1 MNLTYSFFQ
10 RINLFSIWFLVTF
23 GILVNIS
30 ASSVQGLNQ
39 FNDNFYFIKRH
50 MAAVLI
56 GVLIFNIGKKIN
68 FYSYS
73 RLINFSMV
81 FVTSALFFVLTY
93 GIVRGGSRRWVDLG
107 VINFQPS
114 ELAKPIII
122 LWVAYQLTNMDTKFN
137 NFFYLRR
144 AMFLPVI
151 CCFFIYLQP
160 DYGTTITIFGILL
173 SQIVFS
179 KIDFKY
185 PVGILSLSIV
195 PLYFLAISGSYRF
208 NRITTWLDRDCDLGI
223 DLLGSCFQ
231 LNQSRIAISSGGM
244 FGLGPGTSRA
254 RWGMLPNSHTDFIAS
269 IIGEEYGFVGLL
281 IFVIILGFLII
292 SFYGLAISAKSEFKK
307 LIFVGL
313 GSWVFIQTAINLGG
327 AVGLLPITGI
337 VLPFISY
344 GSSAMVALFTGI
356 AIGYSRI

>member
-50 MAAVLI
+50 MAGVLI

-73 RLINFSMV
+73 RLINFSIV

-185 PVGILSLSIV
+185 PVGILSLSII

-208 NRITTWLDRDCDLGI
+208 NRITTWLDRDCDFGI
-223 DLLGSCFQ
+223 DLLGACFQ

-292 SFYGLAISAKSEFKK
+292 SFYGLAISTKSEFKK

-327 AVGLLPITGI
+327 AVGLLPITGM

-356 AIGYSRI
+356 AIGYSKI

>member
-73 RLINFSMV
+73 RLINFSIV

>member
-185 PVGILSLSIV
+185 PVGILSLSII

-356 AIGYSRI
+356 TIGYSRI

>member
-73 RLINFSMV
+73 RLINFSIV

-292 SFYGLAISAKSEFKK
+292 SFYGLAISTKSEFKK

-344 GSSAMVALFTGI
+344 GSSAMVALFSGI

>member
-73 RLINFSMV
+73 RLINFSIV

-122 LWVAYQLTNMDTKFN
+122 LWVAYQLTNVDTKFN

-185 PVGILSLSIV
+185 PVGILSLSII

-208 NRITTWLDRDCDLGI
+208 NRITTWLDRDCDFGI
-223 DLLGSCFQ
+223 DLLGACFQ
-231 LNQSRIAISSGGM
+231 LNQSRIAISSGGV

-292 SFYGLAISAKSEFKK
+292 SFYGLAISTKSEFKK

>member
-73 RLINFSMV
+73 RLINFSIV

-292 SFYGLAISAKSEFKK
+292 SFYGLAISTKSEFKK

-356 AIGYSRI
+356 AIGYSKI

>member
-50 MAAVLI
+50 IAAVLI

-73 RLINFSMV
+73 RLINFSIV

-292 SFYGLAISAKSEFKK
+292 SFYGLAISTKSEFKK

>member
-73 RLINFSMV
+73 RLINFSIV

-122 LWVAYQLTNMDTKFN
+122 LWVAYQLTNIDTKFN

-208 NRITTWLDRDCDLGI
+208 NRITTWLDRDCDFGI
-223 DLLGSCFQ
+223 DLLGACFQ

-292 SFYGLAISAKSEFKK
+292 SFYGLAISTKSEFKK

-356 AIGYSRI
+356 AIGYSKI

>member
-73 RLINFSMV
+73 RLINFSIV

-122 LWVAYQLTNMDTKFN
+122 LWVAYQLTNVDTKFN

-185 PVGILSLSIV
+185 PVGILSLSII

-292 SFYGLAISAKSEFKK
+292 SFYGLAISTKSEFKK

-327 AVGLLPITGI
+327 AVGLLPITGM

-344 GSSAMVALFTGI
+344 GSSAMVALFSGI
-356 AIGYSRI
+356 AIGYSKI

>member
-50 MAAVLI
+50 MAGVLI

-73 RLINFSMV
+73 RLINFSIV

-185 PVGILSLSIV
+185 PVGILSLSII

-269 IIGEEYGFVGLL
+269 IIGEEYGFVGLS

-292 SFYGLAISAKSEFKK
+292 SFYGLAISTKSEFKK

>member
-73 RLINFSMV
+73 RLINFSIV

-122 LWVAYQLTNMDTKFN
+122 LWVAYQLTNIDTKFN

-223 DLLGSCFQ
+223 DLLGACFQ

-292 SFYGLAISAKSEFKK
+292 SFYGLAISTKSEFKK

>member
-50 MAAVLI
+50 MAGVLI

-73 RLINFSMV
+73 RLINFSIV

-185 PVGILSLSIV
+185 PVGILSLSII

>member
-73 RLINFSMV
+73 RLINFSIV

-122 LWVAYQLTNMDTKFN
+122 LWVAYQLTNIDTKFH

-144 AMFLPVI
+144 AMFLPII

-208 NRITTWLDRDCDLGI
+208 NRITTWLDRDCDFGI
-223 DLLGSCFQ
+223 DLLGACFQ

-292 SFYGLAISAKSEFKK
+292 SFYGLAISTKSEFKK

>member
-68 FYSYS
+68 FYSYT
-73 RLINFSMV
+73 RLINFSIV

-107 VINFQPS
+107 IINFQPS

-122 LWVAYQLTNMDTKFN
+122 LWVAYQLTSIDTKFN

-208 NRITTWLDRDCDLGI
+208 NRITTWLDRDCDFGI
-223 DLLGSCFQ
+223 DLLGACFQ

-281 IFVIILGFLII
+281 IFVIIIGFLII
-292 SFYGLAISAKSEFKK
+292 SFYGLAISTKSEFKK

-356 AIGYSRI
+356 TIGYSRI

>member
-1 MNLTYSFFQ
+1 MNLSYSFFQ

-73 RLINFSMV
+73 RLINFSIV

-122 LWVAYQLTNMDTKFN
+122 LWVAYQLTNIDTKFN

-208 NRITTWLDRDCDLGI
+208 NRITTWLDRDCDFGI
-223 DLLGSCFQ
+223 DLLGACFQ

-292 SFYGLAISAKSEFKK
+292 SFYGLAISTKSEFKK

>member
-73 RLINFSMV
+73 RLINFSIV

-122 LWVAYQLTNMDTKFN
+122 LWVAYQLTNVDTKFN

-144 AMFLPVI
+144 AMFLPII

-208 NRITTWLDRDCDLGI
+208 NRITTWLDRDCDFGI
-223 DLLGSCFQ
+223 DLLGACFQ

-292 SFYGLAISAKSEFKK
+292 SFYGLAISTKSEFKK

>member
-50 MAAVLI
+50 MAGVLI

-73 RLINFSMV
+73 RLINFSIV

-292 SFYGLAISAKSEFKK
+292 SFYGLAISTKSEFKK

>member
-10 RINLFSIWFLVTF
+10 RVNLFSIWFLVTF

-73 RLINFSMV
+73 RLINFSIV

-122 LWVAYQLTNMDTKFN
+122 LWVAYQLSSLDTKFN

-208 NRITTWLDRDCDLGI
+208 NRITTWLDRDCDFGI
-223 DLLGSCFQ
+223 DLLGACFQ

-292 SFYGLAISAKSEFKK
+292 SFYGLAISTKSEFKK

>member
-73 RLINFSMV
+73 RLINFSIV

-122 LWVAYQLTNMDTKFN
+122 LWVAYQLTNVDTKFN

-185 PVGILSLSIV
+185 PVGILSLSII

-292 SFYGLAISAKSEFKK
+292 SFYGLAISTKSEFKK

>member
-50 MAAVLI
+50 MAGILI

-73 RLINFSMV
+73 RLINFSIV

-185 PVGILSLSIV
+185 PVGILSLSII

>member
-50 MAAVLI
+50 MAGVLI

-73 RLINFSMV
+73 RLINFSIV

-122 LWVAYQLTNMDTKFN
+122 LWVAYQLTNIDTKFN

-208 NRITTWLDRDCDLGI
+208 NRITTWLDRDCDFGI
-223 DLLGSCFQ
+223 DLLGACFQ

-292 SFYGLAISAKSEFKK
+292 SFYGLAISTKSEFKK

>member
-73 RLINFSMV
+73 RLINFSIV

-122 LWVAYQLTNMDTKFN
+122 LWVAYQLTNVDTKFN

-208 NRITTWLDRDCDLGI
+208 NRITTWLDRDCDFGI
-223 DLLGSCFQ
+223 DLLGACFQ

-292 SFYGLAISAKSEFKK
+292 SFYGLAISTKSEFKK

>member
-1 MNLTYSFFQ
+1 
-10 RINLFSIWFLVTF
+10 
-23 GILVNIS
+23 
-30 ASSVQGLNQ
+30 
-39 FNDNFYFIKRH
+39 
-50 MAAVLI
+50 
-56 GVLIFNIGKKIN
+56 
-68 FYSYS
+68 
-73 RLINFSMV
+73 
-81 FVTSALFFVLTY
+81 
-93 GIVRGGSRRWVDLG
+93 
-107 VINFQPS
+107 
-114 ELAKPIII
+114 
-122 LWVAYQLTNMDTKFN
+122 
-137 NFFYLRR
+137 
-144 AMFLPVI
+144 MFLPVI

-185 PVGILSLSIV
+185 PVGILSLSVV

-208 NRITTWLDRDCDLGI
+208 NRITTWRDKDCDLGI
-223 DLLGSCFQ
+223 DLLGACFQ

-292 SFYGLAISAKSEFKK
+292 SFYGLAISTKSEFKK

>member
-1 MNLTYSFFQ
+1 MNLTFSFFQ
-10 RINLFSIWFLVTF
+10 RVNLFSIWFLVTF

-50 MAAVLI
+50 IAAVLI

-73 RLINFSMV
+73 RLINFSIV

-107 VINFQPS
+107 IINFQPS

-122 LWVAYQLTNMDTKFN
+122 LWVAYQLTNIDTKFN

-208 NRITTWLDRDCDLGI
+208 NRITTWLDRDCDFGI
-223 DLLGSCFQ
+223 DLLGACFQ

-292 SFYGLAISAKSEFKK
+292 SFYGLAISTKSEFKK

>member
-10 RINLFSIWFLVTF
+10 RLNLFSIWFLVTF

-50 MAAVLI
+50 VIAVLI
-56 GVLIFNIGKKIN
+56 GVIIFNIGKKIN
-68 FYSYS
+68 FYSHS
-73 RLINFSMV
+73 RLINLSIV
-81 FVTSALFFVLTY
+81 FVTTALFFVLTY

-107 VINFQPS
+107 IINFQPS

-122 LWVAYQLTNMDTKFN
+122 LWVAYQLTNIDAKFN

-144 AMFLPVI
+144 AMFLPII
-151 CCFFIYLQP
+151 CCVFIYLQP
-160 DYGTTITIFGILL
+160 DYGTTFTIFGILL

-208 NRITTWLDRDCDLGI
+208 NRITTWLDRDCDFGI
-223 DLLGSCFQ
+223 DLLGACFQ

-292 SFYGLAISAKSEFKK
+292 SFYGLAISTKSEFKK

>member
-10 RINLFSIWFLVTF
+10 RVNLFSIWFLVTF

-39 FNDNFYFIKRH
+39 FDDNFYFIKIH
-50 MAAVLI
+50 ITDVLI

-73 RLINFSMV
+73 RLINFSIL

-122 LWVAYQLTNMDTKFN
+122 LWVAYQLTNIETKFN

-208 NRITTWLDRDCDLGI
+208 NRITTWLDRDCDFGI
-223 DLLGSCFQ
+223 DLLGACFQ

-292 SFYGLAISAKSEFKK
+292 SFYGLAISTKSEFKK

>member
-56 GVLIFNIGKKIN
+56 GILIFNIGKKIN

-73 RLINFSMV
+73 RLINFSIV

-122 LWVAYQLTNMDTKFN
+122 LWVAYQLTNIDTKFN

-292 SFYGLAISAKSEFKK
+292 SFYGLAISTKSEFKK

-356 AIGYSRI
+356 TIGYSRI

>member
-73 RLINFSMV
+73 HLINFSIV

-122 LWVAYQLTNMDTKFN
+122 LWVAYQLTNIDTKYN

-160 DYGTTITIFGILL
+160 DYGTTITIFSILL

-208 NRITTWLDRDCDLGI
+208 NRITTWLDRDCDFGI
-223 DLLGSCFQ
+223 DLLGACFQ

-292 SFYGLAISAKSEFKK
+292 SFYGLAISTKSEFKK